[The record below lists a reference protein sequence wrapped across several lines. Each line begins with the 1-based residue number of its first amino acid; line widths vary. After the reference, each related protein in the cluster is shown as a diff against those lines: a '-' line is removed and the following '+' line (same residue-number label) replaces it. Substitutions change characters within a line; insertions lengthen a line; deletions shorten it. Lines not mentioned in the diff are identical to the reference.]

1 MDRPA
6 RHNAINSEM
15 LREFND
21 ALDMAEADPA
31 IRSVLLEGSPGNFCT
46 GLDLEGMLGGD
57 EGNRASGDMER
68 GVREYLALLKR
79 FCATPKFII
88 CQVEGR
94 CEAGGVG
101 FVAAADF
108 TIAGPRA
115 SFRLSEALLGLLPA
129 TLMPFLIRR
138 VGFRQAYKL
147 TLAAPT
153 LGPREALAMGLVDA
167 ADEEAGASLRSLL
180 LSCERVSERTVGAA
194 KAYFN
199 ALAPITPEMED
210 LAVNRITSLLA
221 EPEVAARIGDLMA
234 QGMWQRRTGEH

>member
-6 RHNAINSEM
+6 RHNAINGQM
-15 LREFND
+15 LREIND
-21 ALDMAEADPA
+21 ALDMADADPSV
-31 IRSVLLEGSPGNFCT
+31 RSVLLEGNASVFCT
-46 GLDLEGMLGGD
+46 GLDLEGDAGD
-57 EGNRASGDMER
+57 RASGDIER
-68 GVREYLALLKR
+68 GVRDYLALLKR
-79 FCATPKFII
+79 FCSTAKLIF

-108 TIAGPRA
+108 AIAGPRA

-138 VGFRQAYKL
+138 VGFRQAYRM
-147 TLAAPT
+147 TLACPT
-153 LGPREALAMGLVDA
+153 LGPREALAAGLVDA
-167 ADEEAGASLRSLL
+167 ADDEAGASLRSML

-199 ALAPITPEMED
+199 ALAPITPEVED
-210 LAVNRITSLLA
+210 LAVGRITSLLA
-221 EPEVAARIGDLMA
+221 EPDVAARIRDLMA
-234 QGMWQRRTGEH
+234 QGMWQRRQGEH